1 MATIEFGAEQ
11 HCLTFEDLDMPLWQL
26 LCVDEVTFMDFKALN
41 DENQNKALF
50 VVVQWFD
57 RRYELKDIAKLDPS
71 MEADLP
77 RFIAGRKEHAACI
90 EKIEE
95 HREQLE
101 VYKVKV
107 RASAEAMFQQQK
119 AKLGQIDPNWD
130 SSELGKAN
138 QKAVDDWATGKIE
151 VMEKAQVVLADG
163 EVRAGEALEQ
173 FAREMFGKAY
183 QAFKGHLKDAGKVE
197 ALVEKSPMEDLVDP
211 GFLQE
216 LQPLCIDTL
225 PSPASAKKKA
235 LGNRCEHLEKEHPGE
250 TPEEKDARLAEWLS
264 SGQNWMNSS
273 IVANASR
280 SKQQKKRGTYIMMEY
295 KALKAKYGTALAK
308 QIRDEKKD
316 FEEKKEPGD
325 ECVYWMRHPD
335 CGEQTEAGEYDL
347 VRVFDSMTF
356 EDETTDRMEI
366 GIEGHGNLDAQ
377 QSREVMQI
385 AMGNHMQQ
393 FNSNVP
399 VILPG
404 DGTRSVEGTLPPP
417 PPPNKKRV
425 VPLTKQL
432 QSKISASSAKLT
444 ECMAWE
450 SKITDCTTL
459 SQTLLAGFK
468 NELDISRKAISEV
481 KRQLETTY
489 AKTLG
494 KDEKKIQEDPALSKE
509 ISDHLGAAEAAF
521 TSFTGTY
528 KSIKASID
536 T

>member
-225 PSPASAKKKA
+225 PSP
-235 LGNRCEHLEKEHPGE
+235 
-250 TPEEKDARLAEWLS
+250 
-264 SGQNWMNSS
+264 
-273 IVANASR
+273 
-280 SKQQKKRGTYIMMEY
+280 
-295 KALKAKYGTALAK
+295 
-308 QIRDEKKD
+308 
-316 FEEKKEPGD
+316 
-325 ECVYWMRHPD
+325 
-335 CGEQTEAGEYDL
+335 EYDL
-347 VRVFDSMTF
+347 VRVFDSMKF